1 MVKETE
7 FLDLLIKWAPMMI
20 IGLDKDCRIILFNK
34 FAEEITG
41 YEANEVI
48 QKEWIDIFIPA
59 EQKEEIAKLWKY
71 VTNNCTIEHLYENF
85 ILTKAGQKRL
95 IRFKNS
101 VITTNGNFRM
111 VLSFGED
118 ITEIRQKEIE
128 LKENNEMLRF
138 ITENMVDVVWICDL
152 NFNIRYIS
160 PSVERMIGYS
170 PEERKTKRIEE
181 LVEPNS
187 LKRALEVFHQ
197 ELALEESG
205 KADPN
210 RYISLEI
217 EFYHKNGS
225 SVWTE
230 NTMKWVR
237 DESGNITGILGVS
250 RDITERKK
258 AEMALREAEERWKFA
273 LEGAGDGVWDWDA
286 QTNRIYYSPQWK
298 KMLGYSED
306 EIGDTIEEWSS
317 RVHPEDIER
326 VWSEIKRHLKGETPI
341 YLCEHRVRCKDG
353 SYKWILDRGKV
364 MKWSADG
371 KPLRMIGT
379 HTDMS
384 EIRAILEEK
393 KSLQEQLFQAQKL
406 EVVGRLAG
414 GIAHDFN
421 NLLMVIMGNVDLIL
435 LKTDPGSYI
444 HKKLQAIKQAAEKGA
459 LLINQLLGFAR
470 KQNISPVPLDL
481 MEAISSS
488 LKLFGGLVGEDIE
501 LEFKAGEGPFIVML
515 DPTQL
520 TQILTNLLLN
530 SRDAIRE
537 ANSKGKIT
545 IQLQIAQ
552 PPSISVED
560 WTQFKQPEYVLLQ
573 VTDNGI
579 GMDKY
584 TMERMFEPFFTTKE
598 VGKGTGLGLATVYG
612 IVKQNGGIINV
623 ESERGLG
630 TTLSIYLPRLQ
641 NNLNITKNNF
651 ESSLIHESKRK
662 SLILLVEDDPIILD
676 TVKDMLLELK
686 YNVLSAATP
695 EEAIKI
701 AKSTKEKID
710 LVITDLIMPQMNGI
724 ALKRKLEEIIP
735 KAKFIF
741 ISGYSDEAIKIEDNE
756 KTIPILYK
764 PIDLTELSSTIDLI
778 LDKNTVSISI

>member
-41 YEANEVI
+41 YEANEVL

-71 VTNNCTIEHLYENF
+71 VTNNCAIEHLYENF

-205 KADPN
+205 KADPD

-306 EIGDTIEEWSS
+306 EIGDTLEEWSS

-379 HTDMS
+379 YTDMS

-641 NNLNITKNNF
+641 NNSNITKNNF

-778 LDKNTVSISI
+778 LDKNTLPVIN